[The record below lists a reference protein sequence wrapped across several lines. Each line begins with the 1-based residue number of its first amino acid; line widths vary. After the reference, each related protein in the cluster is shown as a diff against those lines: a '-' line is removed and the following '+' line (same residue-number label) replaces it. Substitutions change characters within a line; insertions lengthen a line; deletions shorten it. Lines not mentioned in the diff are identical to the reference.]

1 MLLHEHILNQLLSLL
16 LHKLNKCVY
25 REDVRKYI
33 FFLSFVFIMNF
44 WSYIQWL
51 YADIYAKVVP
61 FLTKKSHETDVYT
74 PQASSDTSHVSSSP
88 NHVFNPYHFWFA
100 WLVMVYIGYIVRETI
115 DVLYLIFTGLI
126 VSIALESM
134 IVSLQAYI
142 SRGASILVS
151 YLTIMIVVC
160 LGMFV
165 FIPFVIQQCI
175 GIIDVA
181 IAHVTTIKSMIISNG
196 LEWYIQSI
204 SWLPTFLSDLMIANL
219 SQTTVLYQSMQDSIL
234 TNISSIV
241 SLWSSYTGQITHI
254 AVNIIGSLFGIL
266 GQMWFVLTVAI
277 FCSIEKNTILRVID
291 QYAGHNSLVFFHIDL
306 LYKKL
311 GSWLKSQFLLCVYI
325 WLIVY
330 VGLWVLDIIGIDL
343 PHKETLAII
352 AWFTELIPY
361 LWPLLGG
368 IPALIIGTM
377 TVWFPWFVGVSIV
390 YYIIQW
396 TENNILIPTLMNK
409 SLGVSPLVIFLCMI
423 LGGNVLGVVGIFLAV
438 PLAIIVTIVLDKH
451 FR

>member
-1 MLLHEHILNQLLSLL
+1 MDSFFFNITDTKYKTTKLFEEKNNHITR
-16 LHKLNKCVY
+16 V
-25 REDVRKYI
+25 D
-33 FFLSFVFIMNF
+33 
-44 WSYIQWL
+44 
-51 YADIYAKVVP
+51 
-61 FLTKKSHETDVYT
+61 
-74 PQASSDTSHVSSSP
+74 
-88 NHVFNPYHFWFA
+88 
-100 WLVMVYIGYIVRETI
+100 
-115 DVLYLIFTGLI
+115 
-126 VSIALESM
+126 
-134 IVSLQAYI
+134 
-142 SRGASILVS
+142 
-151 YLTIMIVVC
+151 
-160 LGMFV
+160 
-165 FIPFVIQQCI
+165 
-175 GIIDVA
+175 
-181 IAHVTTIKSMIISNG
+181 ISNG
-196 LEWYIQSI
+196 I
-204 SWLPTFLSDLMIANL
+204 
-219 SQTTVLYQSMQDSIL
+219 
-234 TNISSIV
+234 
-241 SLWSSYTGQITHI
+241 
-254 AVNIIGSLFGIL
+254 
-266 GQMWFVLTVAI
+266 
-277 FCSIEKNTILRVID
+277 
-291 QYAGHNSLVFFHIDL
+291 VFFHIDL